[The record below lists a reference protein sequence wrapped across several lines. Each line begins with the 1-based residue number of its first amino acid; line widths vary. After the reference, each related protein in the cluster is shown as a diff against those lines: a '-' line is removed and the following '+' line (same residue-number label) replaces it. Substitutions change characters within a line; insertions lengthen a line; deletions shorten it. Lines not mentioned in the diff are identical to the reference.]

1 MISNVLLFLQN
12 TVGLTDL
19 RDNISL
25 DVCLLSG
32 GPPPTMTSN
41 TKQSLTRPLSEVDK
55 SSRIQVLPSD
65 APFCHFKDF

>member
-25 DVCLLSG
+25 DVCLLSV
-32 GPPPTMTSN
+32 GPPQNNFQLQKVT
-41 TKQSLTRPLSEVDK
+41 DK
-55 SSRIQVLPSD
+55 TV
-65 APFCHFKDF
+65 K

>member
-32 GPPPTMTSN
+32 GPPQNNFQLQKVT
-41 TKQSLTRPLSEVDK
+41 DK
-55 SSRIQVLPSD
+55 TV
-65 APFCHFKDF
+65 K

>member
-32 GPPPTMTSN
+32 GPPKKTSN
-41 TKQSLTRPLSEVDK
+41 SKKSLIRPLNEVDK

-65 APFCHFKDF
+65 ARFCHLKDF

>member
-32 GPPPTMTSN
+32 GSPPHHDFQHQAVT
-41 TKQSLTRPLSEVDK
+41 DK
-55 SSRIQVLPSD
+55 TI
-65 APFCHFKDF
+65 K